1 MAKALQIPVQIVL
14 LFMFNLSCGG
24 VPVSRCLALAV
35 RRCCK
40 ARVNNVA
47 FYQTDGWRNARRATI
62 YLNIFVWRSVVM
74 TVPQAATIGAVAS
87 VTNMFA
93 EDKTSIQ
100 ASIFYWRG
108 KTSISE
114 HIWKLSLKHVKLMR
128 DYDRNMDNEHSATT
142 LHGDI

>member
-1 MAKALQIPVQIVL
+1 
-14 LFMFNLSCGG
+14 
-24 VPVSRCLALAV
+24 
-35 RRCCK
+35 
-40 ARVNNVA
+40 
-47 FYQTDGWRNARRATI
+47 
-62 YLNIFVWRSVVM
+62 M

-114 HIWKLSLKHVKLMR
+114 HI
-128 DYDRNMDNEHSATT
+128 
-142 LHGDI
+142 